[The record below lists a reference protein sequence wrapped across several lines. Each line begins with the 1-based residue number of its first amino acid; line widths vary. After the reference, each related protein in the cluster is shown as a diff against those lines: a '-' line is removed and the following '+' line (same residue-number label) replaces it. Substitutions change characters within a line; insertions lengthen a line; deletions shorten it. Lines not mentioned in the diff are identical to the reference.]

1 MEVKMSQ
8 LVYIIIAGNK
18 TEDDNEYGSEYSV
31 VYNEY
36 GSEYSV
42 VFHSQD
48 ALNQIGKF
56 LQQGFEEKEIHVYHG
71 KRQKVVYE
79 LTPIHLKDI

>member
-8 LVYIIIAGNK
+8 LVYIIIAVNK
-18 TEDDNEYGSEYSV
+18 TEDE
-31 VYNEY
+31 NEY